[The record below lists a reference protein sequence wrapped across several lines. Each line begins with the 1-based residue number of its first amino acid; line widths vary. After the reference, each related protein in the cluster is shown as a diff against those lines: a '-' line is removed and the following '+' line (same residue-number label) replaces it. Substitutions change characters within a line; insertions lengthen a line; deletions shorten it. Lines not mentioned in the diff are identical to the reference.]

1 MKGKIV
7 LWLLLWAVWA
17 IYAFLIY
24 PLLQN
29 TPTTTSPREI
39 SSNVA
44 SGEETIEDRGEKE
57 DANLDDTLLVEQPK
71 VQEIQEEVIEDT
83 QENKPVLCIDDICFT
98 IEVADTP
105 ALRAQWL
112 MNRSSLAQ
120 DAGMLFVFDTQ
131 GSYSFR
137 MKNTLIPLDII
148 RLDDD
153 FIVIDTATMQPCTQD
168 PCPSYAHS
176 GQAMYA
182 LEINAG
188 LVQQYQ
194 IEVGDTFILK

>member
-1 MKGKIV
+1 
-7 LWLLLWAVWA
+7 
-17 IYAFLIY
+17 
-24 PLLQN
+24 
-29 TPTTTSPREI
+29 
-39 SSNVA
+39 
-44 SGEETIEDRGEKE
+44 
-57 DANLDDTLLVEQPK
+57 
-71 VQEIQEEVIEDT
+71 
-83 QENKPVLCIDDICFT
+83 
-98 IEVADTP
+98 
-105 ALRAQWL
+105 